1 MQSGMPAAI
10 WPALT
15 RSKGRKGKKKGEMEG
30 NLPTECS
37 HVDLFGF
44 VQPLLPSSNGPFV
57 VLAAT

>member
-1 MQSGMPAAI
+1 MASTDQVDREEA
-10 WPALT
+10 
-15 RSKGRKGKKKGEMEG
+15 GKKKGEMEG

-44 VQPLLPSSNGPFV
+44 VQPLPSSYGPFV